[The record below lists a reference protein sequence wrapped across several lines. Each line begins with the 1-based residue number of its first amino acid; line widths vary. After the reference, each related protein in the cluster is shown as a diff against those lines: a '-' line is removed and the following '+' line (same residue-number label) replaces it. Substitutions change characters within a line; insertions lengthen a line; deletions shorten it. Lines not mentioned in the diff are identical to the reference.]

1 MNEENKRPEQETEV
15 PEQNTIIPDT
25 AAEKAPAQSEE
36 AQPTAEEATAS
47 PEPPQTAKAEQ
58 SSPVLCSPLIVHK
71 EGDASYQPEAA
82 EDGMTATHTED
93 ELEAPTIER
102 HRFRKKK
109 KSHKGAYV
117 LILLLVAAVAVCAA
131 LYFTGTYDFGLK
143 PKETTTQAAKTSDTT
158 QETTDYDHV
167 ITVKGTYLF
176 YEGQEVDGVEGLIAA
191 IKYEPEG
198 TTFTVQD
205 ENANNNFL
213 NNNVLSTLSLY
224 KMNYNITHIVSSGL
238 TAKSETTQATT
249 EAATK
254 DTTKANSQSTA
265 NPSAVAAKSN
275 G

>member
-1 MNEENKRPEQETEV
+1 MNEENKRPEQETEAT
-15 PEQNTIIPDT
+15 EQNTIIPDT
-25 AAEKAPAQSEE
+25 APEEAPAQTEK
-36 AQPTAEEATAS
+36 AS
-47 PEPPQTAKAEQ
+47 PTVESPQPEKAEREG
-58 SSPVLCSPLIVHK
+58 SVLCSPLIVHK
-71 EGDASYQPEAA
+71 EGDASYQPDTV

-143 PKETTTQAAKTSDTT
+143 PEETTTQAAKTSDTT
-158 QETTDYDHV
+158 EETANYDHV

-198 TTFTVQD
+198 STFTVQD
-205 ENANNNFL
+205 ENANSNFL

-238 TAKSETTQATT
+238 TSKYETTKTTTQA
-249 EAATK
+249 K
-254 DTTKANSQSTA
+254 TTKPTTA
-265 NPSAVAAKSN
+265 APQNN
-275 G
+275 D

>member
-1 MNEENKRPEQETEV
+1 MNDEKKRPEQETEA
-15 PEQNTIIPDT
+15 PEQKDT
-25 AAEKAPAQSEE
+25 APAEQTIPTEESQAAEAAAPAEVSAQVE
-36 AQPTAEEATAS
+36 APQTEKAEEAA
-47 PEPPQTAKAEQ
+47 
-58 SSPVLCSPLIVHK
+58 PVLCSPLIVHK
-71 EGDASYQPEAA
+71 EGDASYQPNTV
-82 EDGMTATHTED
+82 EDGMTSTHTED

-143 PKETTTQAAKTSDTT
+143 PKETTTQAAKTADTT
-158 QETTDYDHV
+158 QETTNYDHV

-198 TTFTVQD
+198 STFTVQD
-205 ENANNNFL
+205 ENANSNFL

-238 TAKSETTQATT
+238 TSKYETTKATTQAKTT
-249 EAATK
+249 KPTTAATQNN
-254 DTTKANSQSTA
+254 D
-265 NPSAVAAKSN
+265 
-275 G
+275 

>member
-1 MNEENKRPEQETEV
+1 MNDEKKRPEQETEV
-15 PEQNTIIPDT
+15 PVQNDITPGEQTTPAEENP
-25 AAEKAPAQSEE
+25 AAEAAAPVEASAPAEVYTPAE
-36 AQPTAEEATAS
+36 A
-47 PEPPQTAKAEQ
+47 PQTEKAAQ
-58 SSPVLCSPLIVHK
+58 AAPVLCSPLIVHK
-71 EGDASYQPEAA
+71 EGDASYQPDTV
-82 EDGMTATHTED
+82 EDGMTATHTEN

-143 PKETTTQAAKTSDTT
+143 PKETTTQAAKTDNTT
-158 QETTDYDHV
+158 QETTNYDHV

-176 YEGQEVDGVEGLIAA
+176 YEGQEVDGIEGLIAA

-198 TTFTVQD
+198 STFTVQD
-205 ENANNNFL
+205 ENANSNFL

-238 TAKSETTQATT
+238 TSKYETTKATT
-249 EAATK
+249 RAQTTKPTTAATK
-254 DTTKANSQSTA
+254 SHDR
-265 NPSAVAAKSN
+265 
-275 G
+275 

>member
-1 MNEENKRPEQETEV
+1 MNEDKNRPEQETTAPV
-15 PEQNTIIPDT
+15 QPDTTTAESNADEAAPAVTEEAPT
-25 AAEKAPAQSEE
+25 AAEKSTSPVEEPA
-36 AQPTAEEATAS
+36 A
-47 PEPPQTAKAEQ
+47 TAKADQ
-58 SSPVLCSPLIVHK
+58 TGPVLCSPLIVHK
-71 EGDASYQPEAA
+71 EGDASYQPDTV

-109 KSHKGAYV
+109 KNHKGAYV

-143 PKETTTQAAKTSDTT
+143 PKETTTQAAKATDTT
-158 QETTDYDHV
+158 QETTNYDHV

-191 IKYEPEG
+191 IKYEPAG
-198 TTFTVQD
+198 STFTVQD
-205 ENANNNFL
+205 ENANSNFL

-238 TAKSETTQATT
+238 TSKYE
-249 EAATK
+249 
-254 DTTKANSQSTA
+254 TTKAATQAQTTKPSTT
-265 NPSAVAAKSN
+265 AAKSN
-275 G
+275 D

>member
-1 MNEENKRPEQETEV
+1 MNEENKRPEQETEAT
-15 PEQNTIIPDT
+15 EQNTIIPDT
-25 AAEKAPAQSEE
+25 APEEAPAQTEKASPTVESP
-36 AQPTAEEATAS
+36 QPEKAEEAA
-47 PEPPQTAKAEQ
+47 
-58 SSPVLCSPLIVHK
+58 PVLCSPLIVHK
-71 EGDASYQPEAA
+71 EGDASYQPDTV

-143 PKETTTQAAKTSDTT
+143 PEETTTQAAKTSDTT
-158 QETTDYDHV
+158 EETTNYDHV

-191 IKYEPEG
+191 IKYESEG
-198 TTFTVQD
+198 STFTVQD
-205 ENANNNFL
+205 ENANSNFL

-238 TAKSETTQATT
+238 TSKYETTKATTQA
-249 EAATK
+249 K
-254 DTTKANSQSTA
+254 TTKPTTA
-265 NPSAVAAKSN
+265 APQNN
-275 G
+275 D

>member
-1 MNEENKRPEQETEV
+1 MNEDKNRPEQETEV
-15 PEQNTIIPDT
+15 PAQNDITPEEQTTP
-25 AAEKAPAQSEE
+25 AAEET
-36 AQPTAEEATAS
+36 PTAEAAATEEAPA
-47 PEPPQTAKAEQ
+47 PAEAPQTERAEAAT
-58 SSPVLCSPLIVHK
+58 PVLCSPLIVHK
-71 EGDASYQPEAA
+71 EGDASYQPDTV

-109 KSHKGAYV
+109 KNHKGAYV

-143 PKETTTQAAKTSDTT
+143 PKETTTQAAKATDTT
-158 QETTDYDHV
+158 QETTNYDHV

-191 IKYEPEG
+191 IKYEPAG
-198 TTFTVQD
+198 STFTVQD
-205 ENANNNFL
+205 ENANSNFL

-238 TAKSETTQATT
+238 TSKYETTKATTQAQ
-249 EAATK
+249 
-254 DTTKANSQSTA
+254 TTKPSTT
-265 NPSAVAAKSN
+265 AAKSN
-275 G
+275 D